1 MPVTR
6 ILSDM
11 GFLSDAQVAELEG
24 SADGVELLR
33 QLVEKAVLSEPQ
45 ALQAMSR
52 LYRMPLLATVEEEHL
67 DPDLVRNL
75 PVQWARRHAMLPV
88 RHEGRTVVLTD
99 NPDAIEE
106 LEYLSLLL
114 HTEADPVLCPRTGI
128 LSAIER
134 CYVKQDSDTGQ
145 FIRDMEEGP
154 SLVRTGAG
162 EMDLLST
169 VDQAPVTQLVNMVLL
184 EAVKRDASDI
194 HVEPFEDRLQ
204 IRYRIDGLLY
214 ERPAPP
220 KHLQQAL
227 VSRLKVMARL
237 DIAEKRLPQDGMTKV
252 RVGEREIDI
261 RVSSVPVAEG
271 ERIVL
276 RLLSR
281 ASTLLPMESLGFSGD
296 MLTRFRKLIMEPQGI
311 ILVTGPTGSGK
322 TTTLYSGL
330 RELDTKRL
338 NIITI
343 EDPVEYQLDDIG
355 QIQVRPRIGLT
366 FAGGLRHILRQDPD
380 IILVGETR
388 DLETAEIAVRAA
400 LTGHLVFTTLH
411 TNDAVSAPL
420 RMVDM
425 GIQPYLLSEA
435 LKAVLA
441 QRLVRK
447 LCTACRRSA
456 PWTQQDT
463 ETARGKLPPGGMH
476 YLTGACP
483 LCREGYRGRT
493 GLFEFLRVDGPVQDA
508 VRENAGVARLREL
521 GRASGWAP
529 LFEEGLRAVFEGR
542 TTLDELVRITGF
554 MG

>member
-1 MPVTR
+1 
-6 ILSDM
+6 M